1 MSGLRESDRWHV
13 LTGDAVAE
21 HEVRAATGVTP
32 LAARVMV
39 ARGIRTAAQAR
50 EFLTPSLERDWLDP
64 RELPGLVPAAGRVE
78 RAVRNHEVTSLP
90 AQYATEQDGAVVYQ
104 MQATITYMA

>member
-50 EFLTPSLERDWLDP
+50 EFLTP
-64 RELPGLVPAAGRVE
+64 
-78 RAVRNHEVTSLP
+78 
-90 AQYATEQDGAVVYQ
+90 
-104 MQATITYMA
+104 